1 MRPTFGVAGGPW
13 GGAVGSRAAGA
24 VGAVGVA
31 ADGPEAVGE
40 GSAVDGLAGGTG
52 SCGAGGV
59 TADRTGAVDGLA
71 ERLWSSDAEGDDD
84 AEGDG
89 DTEGD
94 GDAGTLSVALA
105 VDGVSLTTTIIKIN
119 ETYQNMIQIMYYLK
133 YNDEDA
139 AEDS

>member
-24 VGAVGVA
+24 VGAVCVA

-52 SCGAGGV
+52 SCGV

-71 ERLWSSDAEGDDD
+71 GRLWSSDAKGDGD

-89 DTEGD
+89 NTEGD